1 MHHKFSAIAGAATAT
16 VMLLGYGYTSGL
28 QQVSPKLAYINS
40 AEIIEKTPGA
50 VQAQEVFER
59 DMARWRAEVQLL
71 ADSLQ
76 SMLTQYEQQQIM
88 LSPEKREERQQ
99 EILQRRLDYNQRVE
113 DLQTAA
119 QTRQAEL
126 VQPIYDK
133 ISVVLVELRD
143 EQGYA
148 MIFDVAAGALIA
160 ADTTL
165 DITPQVIARLEAA
178 AAAAANPN

>member
-1 MHHKFSAIAGAATAT
+1 MRYTVSTIAGVTMA
-16 VMLLGYGYTSGL
+16 VMMLLGYSYQAGTQETG
-28 QQVSPKLAYINS
+28 PKLAYINS
-40 AEIIEKTPGA
+40 AQIIENTPGSIEA
-50 VQAQEVFER
+50 QATFER
-59 DMARWRAEVQLL
+59 EMATWQTEVQVL

-76 SMLTQYEQQQIM
+76 QLLTQYEQQQVL

-99 EILQRRLDYNQRVE
+99 EILVKRQEYNRRVE
-113 DLQTAA
+113 GLQTAA

-133 ISVVLVELRD
+133 ISAVLADIRD
-143 EQGYA
+143 EQNYA

-165 DITPQVIARLEAA
+165 DITSQVIDRLAVAA
-178 AAAAANPN
+178 QAANPN